1 MFGTQYTRISNITM
15 SEPTVNLIT
24 SPDKLLNS
32 NLSFLLLNPSVTVK
46 EQFNDMLKELS
57 DAPINLY
64 LWDNQSPNIS
74 WLLDIAQSVDYI
86 IVDIDN
92 TKELQWVIGYLL
104 SFDKTFYLT
113 NQVEM
118 QYNILNINRVYDIR
132 QIAEGENYFVK
143 VQQRQTED
151 GSKSR
156 SA

>member
-1 MFGTQYTRISNITM
+1 M

-64 LWDNQSPNIS
+64 LSENEDDIAWV
-74 WLLDIAQSVDYI
+74 LDVAQSVNYI
-86 IVDIDN
+86 IIDIDN
-92 TKELQWVIGYLL
+92 TKESQWVIGHLL
-104 SFDKTFYLT
+104 SFDKTYYLT
-113 NQVEM
+113 NQAEM

>member
-1 MFGTQYTRISNITM
+1 MFGTQSTRISNITM

-64 LWDNQSPNIS
+64 LSENEDDIAWV
-74 WLLDIAQSVDYI
+74 LDVAQSVNYI
-86 IVDIDN
+86 IIDIDN
-92 TKELQWVIGYLL
+92 TKESQWVIGHLL
-104 SFDKTFYLT
+104 SFDKTYYLT
-113 NQVEM
+113 NQAEM

>member
-1 MFGTQYTRISNITM
+1 M
-15 SEPTVNLIT
+15 SKPTVNLIT
-24 SPDKLLNS
+24 SPDKLLND

-64 LWDNQSPNIS
+64 LSENENDIS
-74 WLLDIAQSVDYI
+74 WVLDVAQSVNYI
-86 IVDIDN
+86 IIDIDN
-92 TKELQWVIGYLL
+92 TKESQWVIGHLL
-104 SFDKTFYLT
+104 SFDKTYYLT
-113 NQVEM
+113 NQAEM

>member
-1 MFGTQYTRISNITM
+1 VFGTQSTRISNITM

-64 LWDNQSPNIS
+64 LSENEDDIAWV
-74 WLLDIAQSVDYI
+74 LDVAQSVNYI
-86 IVDIDN
+86 IIDIDN
-92 TKELQWVIGYLL
+92 TKESQWVIGHLL
-104 SFDKTFYLT
+104 SFDKTYYLT
-113 NQVEM
+113 NQAEM

>member
-1 MFGTQYTRISNITM
+1 VFG
-15 SEPTVNLIT
+15 NLIT
-24 SPDKLLNS
+24 SPDKLLND

-64 LWDNQSPNIS
+64 LSEDENDIAWV
-74 WLLDIAQSVDYI
+74 LDVAQSVNYI
-86 IVDIDN
+86 IIDIDN
-92 TKELQWVIGYLL
+92 TKESQWIIGHLL
-104 SFDKTFYLT
+104 SFDKTYYLT
-113 NQVEM
+113 NQAEM

-143 VQQRQTED
+143 VQQRQAKD

>member
-1 MFGTQYTRISNITM
+1 MLK
-15 SEPTVNLIT
+15 EPIVNLIT
-24 SPDKLLNS
+24 SPDKLLNK
-32 NLSFLLLNPSVTVK
+32 NLSFLLVNPSVEIK
-46 EQFNDMLKELS
+46 EQFNELLKEIP
-57 DAPINLY
+57 DTPINLY

-118 QYNILNINRVYDIR
+118 QYNIVNINRVYDIR

-143 VQQRQTED
+143 VQQRQAEKRSD
-151 GSKSR
+151 SGS
-156 SA
+156 A

>member
-1 MFGTQYTRISNITM
+1 M

-64 LWDNQSPNIS
+64 LSENENDIS
-74 WLLDIAQSVDYI
+74 WVLDVAQSVNYI
-86 IVDIDN
+86 IIDIDN
-92 TKELQWVIGYLL
+92 TKESQWVIGHLL
-104 SFDKTFYLT
+104 SFDKTYYLT
-113 NQVEM
+113 NQAEM

>member
-1 MFGTQYTRISNITM
+1 M
-15 SEPTVNLIT
+15 SKPTVNLIT
-24 SPDKLLNS
+24 SPDKLLND

-64 LWDNQSPNIS
+64 LSEDENDIAWV
-74 WLLDIAQSVDYI
+74 LDVAQSVNYI
-86 IVDIDN
+86 IIDIDN
-92 TKELQWVIGYLL
+92 TKESQWIIGHLL
-104 SFDKTFYLT
+104 SFDKTYYLT
-113 NQVEM
+113 NQAEM

-143 VQQRQTED
+143 VQQRQAKD

>member
-1 MFGTQYTRISNITM
+1 M
-15 SEPTVNLIT
+15 SKPTVNLIT
-24 SPDKLLNS
+24 SPDKLLND
-32 NLSFLLLNPSVTVK
+32 NISFLLLNPSVTVK

-64 LWDNQSPNIS
+64 LSEDENDIAWV
-74 WLLDIAQSVDYI
+74 LDVAQSVNYI
-86 IVDIDN
+86 IIDIDN
-92 TKELQWVIGYLL
+92 TKESQWIIGHLL
-104 SFDKTFYLT
+104 SFDKTYYLT
-113 NQVEM
+113 NQAEM

-143 VQQRQTED
+143 IQQRQTED

>member
-1 MFGTQYTRISNITM
+1 
-15 SEPTVNLIT
+15 
-24 SPDKLLNS
+24 
-32 NLSFLLLNPSVTVK
+32 LLNPSVTVK

-64 LWDNQSPNIS
+64 LSENEDDIAWV
-74 WLLDIAQSVDYI
+74 LDVAQSVNYI
-86 IVDIDN
+86 IIDIDN
-92 TKELQWVIGYLL
+92 TKESQWVIGHLL
-104 SFDKTFYLT
+104 SFDKTYYLT
-113 NQVEM
+113 NQAEM